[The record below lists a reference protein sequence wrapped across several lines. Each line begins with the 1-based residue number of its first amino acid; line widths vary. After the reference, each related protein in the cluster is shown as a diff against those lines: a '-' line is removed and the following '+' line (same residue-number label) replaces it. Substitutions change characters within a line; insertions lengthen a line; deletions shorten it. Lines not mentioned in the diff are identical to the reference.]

1 MNENDPT
8 FAEAASVSGVPEDAL
23 RALAMGPFA
32 VETGDRI
39 PLRTLLAI
47 GLIVSLDV
55 HRVLKVE
62 QVTAIA
68 DEVMNGAAPHGG
80 RALVVSLKLADPVL
94 AWVNVAEMLT
104 AYTAATS
111 GAPVRAPHLVLPVD
125 AMLDDLDTLLAE
137 HRSHAT
143 GLH

>member
-1 MNENDPT
+1 MDNPT
-8 FAEAASVSGVPEDAL
+8 FAEAAAISGIPEDAL

-32 VETGDRI
+32 VDGERL
-39 PLRTLLAI
+39 PLRNLLAI

-62 QVTAIA
+62 QVTGIA
-68 DEVMNGAAPHGG
+68 HEVMHGAAPNGG
-80 RALVVSLKLADPVL
+80 RALVVSLKLAEPVL

-111 GAPVRAPHLVLPVD
+111 GAPVRAPHLVIPTD
-125 AMLDDLDTLLAE
+125 AMLTDLAEMLAE
-137 HRSHAT
+137 HRSHAA
-143 GLH
+143 GVH